1 MPPTAVASTVLAR
14 QELSAALSPTHLVAR
29 SELTS
34 EKAQKLRN
42 KRRKHKKAQRKKLG
56 EMEELYGKKRKSVR
70 EEKDEA
76 LNGLVKSGKGVTI
89 VGKGVKET
97 EKGKKR
103 GAEGGEQ
110 GGKRLKL

>member
-1 MPPTAVASTVLAR
+1 
-14 QELSAALSPTHLVAR
+14 
-29 SELTS
+29 
-34 EKAQKLRN
+34 
-42 KRRKHKKAQRKKLG
+42 
-56 EMEELYGKKRKSVR
+56 MEELYGKKRECVR
-70 EEKDEA
+70 VEKDEA
-76 LNGLVKSGKGVTI
+76 LKGLVKSGKGVTI